1 MESKIASSTTVATR
15 LLMLLS
21 NTRVGLGVLL
31 IVCGLSLAG
40 HAYRGYL
47 QPILNPD
54 SEGYIQFQWD
64 LSDKGFN
71 GLRTPGYPLFLQSI
85 MATFG
90 LDAVPTAHAIAY
102 FVAVVAFHLSLLGI
116 GYRPL
121 SALAV
126 SVPLALG
133 VNLSYLGSHVLTD
146 SLALS
151 VSIMAMAAF
160 TWTLRKPTNTWS
172 WLTLAFLTFVTYQ
185 VRPAYLFLL
194 VLWPLMG
201 VWVAFFF
208 EPRFGF
214 AKRCFH
220 RLLAYSAVS
229 VIPFFSY
236 TILRGLVTGYFGLV
250 AFGGYNIIGIAIQF
264 LDPPTIA
271 RLPEEVKPLAT
282 AIVNRI
288 AELDLKV
295 DISSYNTMEP
305 NYPAYVYQ
313 VSVHEARE
321 IYGDDIRKTNAAF
334 NKLSLAVFKIHPKLY
349 LRWIVGNL
357 FHGIGDQVLLTFR
370 NIGTV
375 LVFAFIGVV
384 IFCSLWS
391 PLGFQGAITPLGS
404 QSTSSQST
412 DSQAQSGH
420 DPQAS
425 LIGHSAFAE
434 FQYLFWLS
442 TWYSAGKTGLVI
454 LVEPSVGRY
463 MAPASVLWPCVI
475 ALAAMHFA
483 NSLLAIRNDSSFR
496 K

>member
-1 MESKIASSTTVATR
+1 MENKLPFSTTVATR

-21 NTRVGLGVLL
+21 NSRVGLGVLL

-54 SEGYIQFQWD
+54 SEGYIHFQWD

-71 GLRTPGYPLFLQSI
+71 GLRTPGYPLFLQSV

-90 LDAVPTAHAIAY
+90 LDAVPTAHALAY
-102 FVAVVAFHLSLLGI
+102 FVAVIAFHFALLGI

-151 VSIMAMAAF
+151 ISIMAMAAF
-160 TWTLRKPTNTWS
+160 TWTLRKPTNGWS

-201 VWVAFFF
+201 VWVAMFF
-208 EPRFGF
+208 EPRSDFV
-214 AKRCFH
+214 KQCFN

-229 VIPFFSY
+229 LIPFFSY

-271 RLPEEVKPLAT
+271 QLPDEVKPLAT

-313 VSVHEARE
+313 VSVHEARK

-334 NKLSLAVFKIHPKLY
+334 NKLSLAVFKMHPKLY

-357 FHGIGDQVLLTFR
+357 FHGVGDQVLLTFR
-370 NIGTV
+370 NLGTV
-375 LVFAFIGVV
+375 LVFAVLGAV

-391 PLGFQGAITPLGS
+391 PLGFHGAVTPLNS
-404 QSTSSQST
+404 QSPTSQPT
-412 DSQAQSGH
+412 DSLTESGYNPH
-420 DPQAS
+420 KS
-425 LIGHSAFAE
+425 FIGHSAFSE

-442 TWYSAGKTGLVI
+442 TWYSAGKTGLVV

-475 ALAAMHFA
+475 ALAAMHFS
-483 NSLLAIRNDSSFR
+483 NSLLASRSSSPIRP
-496 K
+496 

>member
-1 MESKIASSTTVATR
+1 
-15 LLMLLS
+15 
-21 NTRVGLGVLL
+21 
-31 IVCGLSLAG
+31 
-40 HAYRGYL
+40 
-47 QPILNPD
+47 
-54 SEGYIQFQWD
+54 

-71 GLRTPGYPLFLQSI
+71 GLRTPGYPLFLQSV

-90 LDAVPTAHAIAY
+90 LDAVPTAHAMAY
-102 FVAVVAFHLSLLGI
+102 FVAVIAFHFSLLGI

-151 VSIMAMAAF
+151 ISIMAMAAF
-160 TWTLRKPTNTWS
+160 TWTLRKPTNIWS

-201 VWVAFFF
+201 VWVALFF
-208 EPRFGF
+208 EPRSGSV
-214 AKRCFH
+214 KHCFN

-271 RLPEEVKPLAT
+271 RLPEEVQPLAT

-288 AELDLKV
+288 DELDLKV

-305 NYPAYVYQ
+305 NYPAYVYL
-313 VSVHEARE
+313 VSVHEARK

-334 NKLSLAVFKIHPKLY
+334 NKLSLAVFKLHPKLY

-375 LVFAFIGVV
+375 LVFALIGVV

-391 PLGFQGAITPLGS
+391 PLGFNGTSSPLNL
-404 QSTSSQST
+404 QSTASQPT
-412 DSQAQSGH
+412 DSLSQAESAS
-420 DPQAS
+420 QAS
-425 LIGHSAFAE
+425 LIGHSAFSE

-442 TWYSAGKTGLVI
+442 TWYSAGKTGLVV

-483 NSLLAIRNDSSFR
+483 NSLLASRNDSSLR